1 MAAEWLRLATLPDQL
16 EVVIGDVVVGRSG
29 LVSATRFPRWV
40 RLGLMT
46 GNLVVIGAG
55 GWWLL
60 GDGPLLVVVAA
71 GLLSAWGHALWER
84 RKKAV
89 LTDPVLAQAAVRAAR
104 TLGAES
110 QPGRWRI
117 RGPQAT
123 ELGRELIRLHAMRTP
138 PGPGDYDQ
146 RREAALLNAAAPVL
160 RPFMHRSAA
169 GGRPLAAL
177 DASDLEPAGEGVRH
191 EPGAPWPLLSEPEE
205 EWPVLP
211 PNAGGG

>member
-160 RPFMHRSAA
+160 RPFISVRRFVSRAGVGCLACRRSLHSGMGLGGPAA
-169 GGRPLAAL
+169 CDRVGSTTGRGCP
-177 DASDLEPAGEGVRH
+177 
-191 EPGAPWPLLSEPEE
+191 
-205 EWPVLP
+205 
-211 PNAGGG
+211 